1 MRLNGLDD
9 RLVLTDGRELHDRLD
24 HVIERVGV
32 VVVQEN
38 FIRRKQLRITRRRS
52 RLLGRSRRRG
62 RPSVAGVGGVD
73 SLFRVIIGHS
83 KTVIVRTNPG
93 TCRHCHNYMRLN
105 PSWQGIRI
113 PYQGGL
119 TPRS

>member
-62 RPSVAGVGGVD
+62 RPSIAGVGGVD
-73 SLFRVIIGHS
+73 LLFRVIIGHS
-83 KTVIVRTNPG
+83 KTVILCAPTRAHAVTART
-93 TCRHCHNYMRLN
+93 
-105 PSWQGIRI
+105 I
-113 PYQGGL
+113 PD
-119 TPRS
+119 